1 MQHVPT
7 AVLIHG
13 CHLEAEGWEDIV
25 WGDPAQGRLG
35 RVPYGLFKAMELRA
49 DMIIFGTG
57 ASEREGL
64 KEGRYTYRY
73 AMERLPEFLRSAG
86 VPHEHWFVTKHWTES
101 VTKLELTS
109 QNTREEVLAAAH
121 MAHKAGIKRLILV
134 SSPEHIMRCH
144 QAALSVLG
152 TAVDLRFFLDEL
164 YATASHTHFKDA
176 TVDDVVIVEP
186 PHRGD
191 TPKVPFYR
199 TIKRIFATMRKPE
212 VAFKLDAALNKAIDE
227 HVAML

>member
-1 MQHVPT
+1 MKHLPT

-13 CHLEAEGWEDIV
+13 CHLQAEGWEEIA
-25 WGDPAQGRLG
+25 WGDPAENRLG
-35 RVPYGLFKAMELRA
+35 RVPFGLFKAMEA
-49 DMIIFGTG
+49 NAEMIIFGTG
-57 ASEREGL
+57 ASEKDGL
-64 KEGRYTYRY
+64 KEGAYTYRY
-73 AMERLPEFLRSAG
+73 TDEHLVDLFRSAS
-86 VPHEHWFVTKHWTES
+86 VPHERWYVTQEWIKH
-101 VTKLELTS
+101 VARLELTS
-109 QNTREEVLAAAH
+109 QNTREEVLAAAR
-121 MAHKAGIKRLILV
+121 MAKEAGIKRLILV

-152 TAVDLRFFLDEL
+152 ADPGLSFFLDEL
-164 YATASHTHFKDA
+164 YAVASHTHFKDA

-199 TIKRIFATMRKPE
+199 TVKRIFATMRKPD
-212 VAFKLDAALNKAIDE
+212 VAFKLDAALNTAIDE